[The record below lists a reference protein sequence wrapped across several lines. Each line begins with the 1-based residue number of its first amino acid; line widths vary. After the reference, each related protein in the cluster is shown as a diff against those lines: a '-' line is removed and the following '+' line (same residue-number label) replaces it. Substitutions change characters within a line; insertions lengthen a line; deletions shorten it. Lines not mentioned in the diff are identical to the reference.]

1 MTYQETLSYIY
12 GLGRFGMK
20 PGLERITALL
30 HALHYPHERLQ
41 TIHVAGT
48 NGKGSTAAF
57 LATILAEGGYRV
69 GLFSSPHLVSFTE
82 RFRINGAEIGEDRVV
97 DLASRVI
104 AGAPPSATFFEVV
117 TAMAYLWFAEE
128 KVDLA
133 VMEVGVGGRF
143 DATNVAKG
151 VLSLITPISIDH
163 SQYLGS
169 TIVEIAREKAGI
181 IKAGRPVVVSRQ
193 CPDALAV
200 IREECAHQDSPLF
213 CYEQDFS
220 AAWGESGLV
229 YHGLYES
236 LSGLMPGIGG
246 RYQSVNAAC
255 ALAAAEVLDAR
266 GVPLSAEALQSG
278 IKRATWPGRMEFV
291 GDAPRILLDCA
302 HNPAGA
308 EALADS
314 LSAIPRRRLFMVIG
328 IMGDK
333 DAEGILTP
341 LLPQADEVFAVAPAL
356 ERACPSAELTALCQA
371 RGSVCTDAGTV
382 AAGIEVARLKAE
394 AADLILICGSLFT
407 VGEAKG
413 LFHGRNFE
421 PFRG

>member
-1 MTYQETLSYIY
+1 MTYQETLAYIY

-30 HALHYPHERLQ
+30 HALHNPHERLQ
-41 TIHVAGT
+41 TVHVAGT

-69 GLFSSPHLVSFTE
+69 GLFSSPHLISFTE
-82 RFRINGAEIGEDRVV
+82 RFRINGVEISEDRVV

-104 AGAPPSATFFEVV
+104 AGAPPATTFFEVV
-117 TAMAYLWFAEE
+117 TAMAFLWFAEQ

-133 VMEVGVGGRF
+133 VMEVGMGGRF
-143 DATNVAKG
+143 DATNAAKG

-169 TIVEIAREKAGI
+169 TIAEIAVEKAGI

-193 CPDALAV
+193 LPDVLAV
-200 IREECAHQDSPLF
+200 IREESVRQGSPLF
-213 CYEQDFS
+213 CYGQDFK
-220 AAWGESGLV
+220 AGWREAGLV
-229 YHGLYES
+229 YHGLHTG

-246 RYQSVNAAC
+246 RYQAVNAAC
-255 ALAAAEVLDAR
+255 AMAAAEVLDSR
-266 GVPLSAEALQSG
+266 GFPLSAEALQSG
-278 IKRATWPGRMEFV
+278 IERAVWPGRMEFV
-291 GDAPRILLDCA
+291 ADAPRILLDCA

-308 EALADS
+308 EALAES
-314 LSAIPRRRLFMVIG
+314 LSAIPRRRLFLVVG

-333 DAEGILTP
+333 DAEGILAP
-341 LLPQADEVFAVAPAL
+341 LLPLTDEVFAVAPAL
-356 ERACPSAELTALCQA
+356 ERACPPDVLTALCRA

-382 AAGIEVARLKAE
+382 SAGIEAARLKAE

-413 LFHGRNFE
+413 LLCGRNFE